1 MTGSLSTYCC
11 TVTCF
16 DAGGQIDDAAMRAH
30 CARVADAGVGLYVGS
45 PSPGEGAT
53 LTSAELAHLL
63 VLAKESVGGRVAVRA
78 MGVEPRHTAEM
89 TEFVAVAVEAKVD
102 AVQIYSLDV
111 GHGVK
116 PAPAELEA
124 YFREVLDCCS
134 LPAVLS
140 SHFFAG
146 YLIPIDLI
154 ETLARDYE
162 NLIGVNI
169 STPDILYLSEAIDR
183 LSPRLEIHIGGPMN
197 TITVLALGGNGY
209 LSTESNIAPKLCQE
223 VVEHFAAGRMQQAF
237 ASYAAVMAL
246 MRAVNTMPTASVRRV
261 KAAMRILG
269 RTGTGLRKPYAP
281 LRDEEL
287 IGLRQE
293 LAAVGRRYDRPELL
307 AGAGTKHRSLT

>member
-1 MTGSLSTYCC
+1 
-11 TVTCF
+11 
-16 DAGGQIDDAAMRAH
+16 MRAH
-30 CARVADAGVGLYVGS
+30 FGRIAQAGVGLYVGS

-53 LTSAELAHLL
+53 LTPMELAHLL
-63 VLAKESVGGRVAVRA
+63 ALANEAAGGRVPVRA

-89 TEFVAVAVEAKVD
+89 RAFVATAVEAKVD

-116 PAPAELEA
+116 PSAEELEA
-124 YFREVLDCCS
+124 YVREVLDSCP

-146 YLIPIDLI
+146 YLIAIDLI
-154 ETLARDYE
+154 EALARGYK
-162 NLIGVNI
+162 NLIGVNV
-169 STPDILYLSEAIDR
+169 STSDILYLSEAISR
-183 LSPRLEIHIGGPMN
+183 LTPRLEIHVGGPMH
-197 TITVLALGGNGY
+197 TVTALALGGNGY

-223 VVEHFAAGRMQQAF
+223 VIEHFGAGRMPQAF
-237 ASYAAVMAL
+237 AGYAAVMAL

-269 RTGTGLRKPYAP
+269 IPGTGLRKPYAP
-281 LRDEEL
+281 LRHEEL

-293 LAAVGRRYDRPELL
+293 LATVARRYNRPEL
-307 AGAGTKHRSLT
+307 AGV